1 MKGNGGHMKTKRWDE
16 VFVAYL
22 NASGGQP
29 LTPGSEGDPSGDSQ
43 LINFNS
49 PLKLIIPYRANVEN
63 MVSS

>member
-1 MKGNGGHMKTKRWDE
+1 MEDNNEHMKTRRWNE

-29 LTPGSEGDPSGDSQ
+29 LTRGPEGDPSGDSQ

-49 PLKLIIPYRANVEN
+49 P
-63 MVSS
+63 